1 MLTQILNQSIISTL
15 SSVYA
20 NLNTDI
26 LQNGSIDI
34 HLDVNTKIHIHGMK
48 QIQKG
53 KTYILVQVIQING
66 DFTKSRTFY
75 IDQTDPDSVKP
86 KLKFLLS
93 KKGW

>member
-1 MLTQILNQSIISTL
+1 MLTQLLTQSIISTL

-20 NLNTDI
+20 LKSEM
-26 LQNGSIDI
+26 QNGSIDI
-34 HLDVNTKIHIHGMK
+34 HLDDNTKIHIHGMK

-66 DFTKSRTFY
+66 DFTKSRSFY
-75 IDQTDPDSVKP
+75 IDETNPSSIKP

>member
-15 SSVYA
+15 SPVYA
-20 NLNTDI
+20 DI
-26 LQNGSIDI
+26 KPKRVIGGIDI
-34 HLDVNTKIHIHGMK
+34 HLDDNTKIHIHGMK

-75 IDQTDPDSVKP
+75 INETDPDSVKP

>member
-1 MLTQILNQSIISTL
+1 MLTQLLNQSIISTL

-20 NLNTDI
+20 DVKSEM
-26 LQNGSIDI
+26 QNGSIDI
-34 HLDVNTKIHIHGMK
+34 HLDDNTKIHIHGMK

-75 IDQTDPDSVKP
+75 IDETDPDSVKP

>member
-20 NLNTDI
+20 DI
-26 LQNGSIDI
+26 KSEMQNGSIDI
-34 HLDVNTKIHIHGMK
+34 HLDGNTKIHIHGMK

-75 IDQTDPDSVKP
+75 INETDPDSIKP